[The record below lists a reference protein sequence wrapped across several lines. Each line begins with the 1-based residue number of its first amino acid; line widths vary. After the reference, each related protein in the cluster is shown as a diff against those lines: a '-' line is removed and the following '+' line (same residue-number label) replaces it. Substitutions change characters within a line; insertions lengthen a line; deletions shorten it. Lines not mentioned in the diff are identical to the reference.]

1 MSFKVFNTETNKW
14 EVQSSTMA
22 SSIKVLD
29 VTDKYKTENKNVEGC
44 LSELK
49 DDLADMNKKVD
60 YIYENG
66 TIGGGSGGGGSY
78 GPNLVIVGERE
89 YTVTSDEVLTI
100 QYSFTSNSRGNGIA
114 YLSYAENLQEVEIA
128 QGKTYKWQV
137 GPFPK
142 GEYILT
148 INVCDSQGFWSGIE
162 QIKVVSG
169 ALELVDHFEHDQMF
183 LPNDKVEIPY
193 EIISVS
199 NAPVTVEYTLDGVK
213 STETVSPGS
222 KIWKVQLPNFK
233 GVYKASI
240 KAYSET
246 LSSNVLEYQL
256 IAADSE
262 SLLVS
267 STYPQAPEVNNVKY
281 GQNLVIPFTN
291 SMLGQSYYNTYLY
304 IDNLEEGSHIDVMRS
319 KNGRNY
325 WTVGD
330 RLSIGRHNLKLTTV
344 TDDGQH
350 KASLEFIVEVTSFG
364 FDPHPDTKEGLI
376 AHFEATGNMNT
387 SSNKTT
393 WTNRVAGSDITC
405 ELKGFNFSS
414 NGWIEVPKVSD
425 LPLTG
430 SMYGN
435 VIDSNKKETVLRC
448 SGKSHAIIN
457 YEPFKNGI
465 PKGRGFTFEIVY
477 RTENTGNVKA
487 KVVSC
492 KNEPLSNRGFDIDT
506 ENALI
511 TTSNGE
517 QVSMSFNEN
526 EWTRIS
532 YVVDRISGTMKIFCN
547 GILSGA
553 TYIQPLYG
561 QQDGFLYD
569 GPIVLGAAL
578 SKVTIPG
585 IDGAP
590 STTVEEVMDFSNCD
604 IRTIRIYDRALTDEQ
619 ILDNFIADVKEEDE
633 QVILKKINGLEEGF
647 EMTIPVVNVYPNN
660 NADIENAG
668 ENAINTCRIDYQDPR
683 DSTKNQFFENCDISW
698 QGTSSKE
705 YPVKNYTI
713 ILKNNG
719 REYYGWAPKDNW
731 YPEARWTLKA
741 NYMDSSSA
749 NNVGAAKF
757 IHDHFKSNMYPIQK
771 IIRPNSLDGL
781 RETRTNVDGFPIM
794 FKINGQ
800 FKGIYTFN
808 IDRYSN
814 NNYGFT
820 EYEEDG
826 SATPNRNIVSYEI
839 NINNGTSFVEDI
851 STPEKLAKV
860 WDNTIRHEFK
870 HRYNGKTDRP
880 TETIIS
886 GGQNKEVLSA
896 YNNHTDLV
904 NLLKWISSFED
915 TKEDRDVFAS
925 ELKNHFSI
933 PHLIDYFLICYAL
946 GMIDS
951 LGKNMVLTTYGKEED
966 EEGNQHT
973 IWYPTFYDCDSI
985 LGINNVGR
993 PVVTPGAEMHTEYV
1007 TQESRLWKWLIE
1019 DAQFAKQI
1027 SSRYAALREPL
1038 RGPSGNI
1045 IGPATFSV
1053 ENIMKYFGGHVSDTI
1068 GQGIY
1073 NKDYEVKYLIDAA
1086 KDELYMCQGSRRS
1099 FTERWLR
1106 ERFIFLDSLYG
1117 YGDFETKILS
1127 MRTNRTGELT
1137 LKIKTYSPQ
1146 KTIVQFSATQP
1157 VVLTTDKN
1165 KETVFKCN
1173 VTNGKDN
1180 ELKIKGANNLMY
1192 IEGLDKLNISE
1203 LKIGG
1208 AERLTNVEIPNS
1220 NLLTELELGENK
1232 YLRVLDVSNCRKLGQ
1247 DNESG
1252 RPNNNKTLKLNSCSN
1267 LRVFKCNN
1275 TAIQGIAFPTEG
1287 GVLDE
1292 LDCSQTGLTDFN
1304 MTGQEYLDFINLAS
1318 CPELS
1323 KVNISKCDGLTSL
1336 SAPGSALSSFIVENC
1351 KNLEDVDISYTN
1363 QLKTFNIVECPN
1375 VKKLNMA
1382 GVSNNNIQNLIL
1394 TSLLKL
1400 EELDISGSTSIRHL
1414 VFGKNNDGSNFNK
1427 LKKLNCKNSAIMS
1440 IRYNEFET
1448 APDYLDLAGLPLEEV
1463 YFDSCKNVKEI
1474 RNIKLITSAGS
1485 RAFNECTN
1493 LTKITGELTFSGAM
1507 TRTFQNCQKL
1517 TSIPTGNT
1525 TGNRLDLTGVNDMN
1539 ETFWNCKAINLGTAK
1554 AIMSKVSSKLTS
1566 SYRVFCGCTGI
1577 VTNDSAPLPSDF
1589 FSKCTGLTSISEF
1602 FNGCTGIAGGLHED
1616 IFKPMTNLQN
1626 CYYAFASTKITGGL
1640 NSTPLPEGLFA
1651 SNKKLTRL
1659 ERMFYNTPM
1668 LFVPPENLLAT
1679 ATELTNVYG
1688 MFSNCSSMNGTIPE
1702 LIFKNNSKLQSIGP
1716 FFGGCSRI
1724 TGTIPRRIFD
1734 TNKGKNNSITTVEG
1748 FFMGTKVTGEIP
1760 AYVSD
1765 TDKGIFD
1772 YSPNLTW
1779 TRNCFNGCSGITGP
1793 IPENIFKYNT
1803 ALIRV
1808 DGTFQGCSG
1817 IGSTP
1822 DRRAQIPPK
1831 LLSYSNSITNV
1842 ASLFN
1847 GCSNI
1852 EGNIPE
1858 GFLDKCVNVTDVSNI
1873 FRGCRN
1879 LVGQIPAR
1887 ESVWTEVP
1895 IDPERPEL
1903 GNTRVE
1909 TVTKYGLFDKC
1920 KVLANVSGAFY
1931 GCTGLNSFIPPTLL
1945 ISGTM
1950 ITDAS
1955 YLFTNCYYLQGE
1967 VPSDLFKN
1975 CSLLQSTAYAF
1986 NNCVSLRNPIY
1997 DAEDDDYK
2005 YAIPKDLFAY
2015 NPHLN
2020 NVSHMFRM
2028 DGGGNPHAPR
2038 LIGAVPPELFQV
2050 PGNKLRNIRGLFHA
2064 CTEITGHL
2072 DSATFEYNTE
2082 LTDCY
2087 EAFGETKL
2095 QTLGTSLFSTCKK
2108 VQNMEL
2114 TFDRCTSLTGPA
2126 FDYRSMTSVINK
2138 ARCFGGCTGLTDYQ
2152 QMVQDG
2158 WAD

>member
-1 MSFKVFNTETNKW
+1 MSFKVFNTETNRW

-29 VTDKYKTENKNVEGC
+29 VTNKYKTENKNVEGC

-49 DDLADMNKKVD
+49 DDLTDMNEKVN

-66 TIGGGSGGGGSY
+66 TIGGGSGGGGGGY
-78 GPNLVIVGERE
+78 GPTLTIVGEKE
-89 YTVTSDEVLTI
+89 YTVTSDEIITI
-100 QYSFTSNSRGNGIA
+100 QYSFTSNSRGNGIIH
-114 YLSYAENLQEVEIA
+114 LTFGEKLEEKEIA
-128 QGKTYKWQV
+128 QGKIYKWQV

-142 GEYILT
+142 GEYNLT
-148 INVCDSQGFWSGIE
+148 LNVCDSQGFWSGVE
-162 QIKVVSG
+162 QIKVISG
-169 ALELVDHFEHDQMF
+169 ALELVDHFDHDQMF
-183 LPNDKVEIPY
+183 LPNDVVEIPY

-199 NAPVTVEYTLDGVK
+199 NAPVVVEYTLNGVK
-213 STETVSPGS
+213 TSETVSPGT
-222 KIWKVQLPNFK
+222 KLWRAQLPNFK
-233 GVYKASI
+233 GIYKANI
-240 KAYSET
+240 KAYNDT
-246 LSSNVLEYQL
+246 LTSNQLDYQL

-262 SLLVS
+262 TLLVT
-267 STYPQAPEVNNVKY
+267 STFPTAPEVNNIKY
-281 GQNLVIPFTN
+281 GQNLVIDFTN
-291 SMLGQSYYNTYLY
+291 SMLGQSYYNTHLY
-304 IDNLEEGSHIDVMRS
+304 VDDLENPIDTMRS

-344 TDDGQH
+344 TNDGQH
-350 KASLEFIVEVTSFG
+350 EASLEFIVEVTSFG
-364 FDPHPDTKEGLI
+364 FDPHPDCKEGLI

-387 SSNKTT
+387 SSNKTK
-393 WTNRVAGSDITC
+393 WVNRVAGSNITC
-405 ELKGFNFSS
+405 DLKGFNYSS
-414 NGWIEVPKVSD
+414 NGWIEVDKISD

-430 SMYGN
+430 SLHD
-435 VIDSNKKETVLRC
+435 ITIAPNKKETVLRC

-457 YEPFKNGI
+457 YAPFKNGI

-477 RTENTGNVKA
+477 RTENTGNVNA

-492 KNEPLSNRGFDIDT
+492 KNEPLANKGFDIDT
-506 ENALI
+506 ENAI
-511 TTSNGE
+511 ISTSNGE

-532 YVVDRISGTMKIFCN
+532 YVVDRVSGTMKIFCN

-553 TYIQPLYG
+553 TYLQALYG

-569 GPIVLGAAL
+569 GPIILGAAL
-578 SKVTIPG
+578 SQERVPG
-585 IDGAP
+585 VDGAP
-590 STTVEEVMDFSNCD
+590 DTYIEEITNFSNCD
-604 IRTIRIYDRALTDEQ
+604 IRTVRIYDRALTDEQ
-619 ILDNFIADVKEEDE
+619 ILDNFIADVKEEEE
-633 QVILKKINGLEEGF
+633 QVILKKINGLEKGF
-647 EMTIPVVNVYPNN
+647 EMTIPVINIYPDN

-668 ENAINTCRIDYQDPR
+668 ENAKNTCKIDYQDPK

-771 IIRPNSLDGL
+771 VIRPNSLDGL
-781 RETRTNVDGFPIM
+781 RETRTNVDGFPII

-826 SATPNRNIVSYEI
+826 SATPNRNVVSYEF
-839 NINNGTSFVEDI
+839 NINNGTSFIEDI

-870 HRYNGKTDRP
+870 HRYNGKSDRP
-880 TETIIS
+880 TETIMS
-886 GGQNKEVLSA
+886 GGQAKEVLSA

-904 NLLKWISSFED
+904 NLLKWISGFED
-915 TKEDRDVFAS
+915 TKEDRAIFAS

-951 LGKNMVLTTYGKEED
+951 LGKNMVITTYGKEED

-1007 TQESRLWKWLIE
+1007 TQDSRLWKWLIE
-1019 DAQFAKQI
+1019 DDGFAKQI
-1027 SSRYAALREPL
+1027 STRYAALREPL

-1053 ENIMKYFGGHVSDTI
+1053 ENIMKYFGGQVGDTI

-1073 NKDYEVKYLIDAA
+1073 NQDYAVKYLIPQA

-1106 ERFIFLDSLYG
+1106 ERFVFLDSLYG
-1117 YGDFETKILS
+1117 YGDFETKLLS
-1127 MRTNRTGELT
+1127 MRTNKTGELT

-1146 KTIVQFSATQP
+1146 KTIVQFTATQP

-1165 KETVFKCN
+1165 KETIFKCN

-1180 ELKIKGANNLMY
+1180 ELKIKGANNLMS

-1220 NLLTELELGENK
+1220 NLLTELELGDNK
-1232 YLRVLDVSNCRKLGQ
+1232 YLRVLDVSNCKKLGQ

-1252 RPNNNKTLKLNSCSN
+1252 RPNNNKTLKLNACEN
-1267 LRVFKCNN
+1267 LRSFKCNN
-1275 TAIQGIAFPTEG
+1275 TSIQGIAFPEKG
-1287 GVLDE
+1287 GVLDD
-1292 LDCSQTGLTDFN
+1292 LDCSNTKLTDFN

-1323 KVNISKCDGLTSL
+1323 KVNISRCDGLRNL
-1336 SAPGSALSSFIVENC
+1336 SAPRSALSSFIIDDCE
-1351 KNLEDVDISYTN
+1351 KLEEIDISFTN
-1363 QLKTFNIVECPN
+1363 QLRTFNVVECPN
-1375 VKKLNMA
+1375 VKVLNMA
-1382 GVSNNNIQNLIL
+1382 GVSNNNIQTLNLS
-1394 TSLLKL
+1394 TLLKL
-1400 EELDISGSTSIRHL
+1400 EDLNISASTSIRHI
-1414 VFGKNNDGSNFNK
+1414 VFGKNSDGSNFNK
-1427 LKKLNCKNSAIMS
+1427 LKKFDCKNSAIMS
-1440 IRYNEFET
+1440 IRYNEFDPVP
-1448 APDYLDLAGLPLEEV
+1448 AYLDLAGLPLEEV

-1474 RNIKLITSAGS
+1474 RNIKLVTSNGS

-1507 TRTFQNCQKL
+1507 TRTFQNCTKL

-1539 ETFWNCKAINLGTAK
+1539 ETFWKCTSLNLATAK
-1554 AIMSKVSSKLTS
+1554 AIMSKVSSTLKS

-1577 VTNDSAPLPSDF
+1577 VTNDSTPLPSDF

-1602 FNGCTGIAGGLHED
+1602 FNGCSSMAGGLHVD
-1616 IFKPMTNLQN
+1616 IFKPMVNLQN

-1640 NSTPLPEGLFA
+1640 NSTALPENLFKY
-1651 SNKKLTRL
+1651 NTKLTTL

-1679 ATELTNVYG
+1679 LTNLTNVYG

-1716 FFGGCSRI
+1716 FFGGCSKVS
-1724 TGTIPRRIFD
+1724 GTIPRRIFD

-1748 FFMGTKVTGEIP
+1748 FFMGTKITGEIP
-1760 AYVSD
+1760 AYVSSS
-1765 TDKGIFD
+1765 DKGIFD

-1793 IPENIFKYNT
+1793 IPPEIFKYNT

-1808 DGTFQGCSG
+1808 DGTFAGCSG
-1817 IGSTP
+1817 LGSTP
-1822 DRRAQIPPK
+1822 DRRATIPPK

-1842 ASLFN
+1842 SSLFN

-1887 ESVWTEVP
+1887 QSIWTEVP

-1903 GNTRVE
+1903 GNTKVE
-1909 TVTKYGLFDKC
+1909 TVQKYGLFDKC

-1955 YLFTNCYYLQGE
+1955 YLFTNCYYIQGG
-1967 VPSDLFKN
+1967 VPEDLFKN
-1975 CSLLQSTAYAF
+1975 CSLLQNVSYAF
-1986 NNCVSLRNPIY
+1986 NNCVSLKNPIY
-1997 DAEDDDYK
+1997 DENDDDYK

-2020 NVSHMFRM
+2020 NANHLFRM
-2028 DGGGNPHAPR
+2028 DGSGNPHAPR
-2038 LIGAVPPELFQV
+2038 LIGAVPPDLFKV
-2050 PGNKLRNIRGLFHA
+2050 PGNKLRTIRGLFHA
-2064 CTEITGHL
+2064 CNEITGEL
-2072 DSATFEYNTE
+2072 ESTTFEYNTE
-2082 LTDCY
+2082 LRDCY

-2095 QTLGTSLFSTCKK
+2095 TSLGTSLFSTCKK
-2108 VQNMEL
+2108 VENMEL

-2126 FDYRSMTSVINK
+2126 FNYRNMTSVINK
-2138 ARCFGGCTGLTDYQ
+2138 ARCFGGCTGLTDYD